1 MGRSRVKW
9 KRKDPDII
17 GKMMTSAARPEIGE
31 EWDLKTLIL
40 WIYLLTTCL
49 IVYL

>member
-9 KRKDPDII
+9 ERKDPEII

-31 EWDLKTLIL
+31 E
-40 WIYLLTTCL
+40 
-49 IVYL
+49 